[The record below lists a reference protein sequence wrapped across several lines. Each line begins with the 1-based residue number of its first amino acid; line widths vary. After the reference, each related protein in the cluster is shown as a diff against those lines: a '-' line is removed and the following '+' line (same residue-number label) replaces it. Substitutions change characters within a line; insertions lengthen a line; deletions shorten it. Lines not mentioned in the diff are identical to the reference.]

1 MSENQKD
8 KKNTLINE
16 LDSLKHSL
24 NSGPEYQQ
32 DIPTLDEPYRE
43 ASPHE
48 INDFFDDHDLDV
60 PILTDPVETG
70 ALEAVSPEA
79 LSLEIDHITPYQAS
93 ESPESTKLPQSA
105 ETLDNEN
112 LNSSSQPQ
120 LFQTSHSHGNNNKYD
135 FNDPNVNSYSSIDID
150 KLSEETDSSLIQL
163 DQVLD
168 ELVAEQL
175 PKLEQQLREKLRHE
189 LESDLGASLES
200 QMEQKAPASKA

>member
-24 NSGPEYQQ
+24 NSGPEHQHA
-32 DIPTLDEPYRE
+32 IPTLDEPYRE
-43 ASPHE
+43 ASPHD

-60 PILTDPVETG
+60 PILTDPVET
-70 ALEAVSPEA
+70 VSPEA

-105 ETLDNEN
+105 ETLENEQ
-112 LNSSSQPQ
+112 LSSSSQPQ
-120 LFQTSHSHGNNNKYD
+120 LLQTSHSHENNNKYD